1 MKVDCVMKSSA
12 ERISL
17 VIRALLL
24 MICCTLFLP
33 QGLHT
38 GSNKS
43 IEDSAFRVAS
53 MTLAITGISNP
64 SAQLQNLANGE
75 TAALRNSGQRTG
87 LGSSGQRTSLSSPGK
102 RDRLDWI
109 YVDTDGD
116 FYAALPDVPPAPDS
130 FSLCTKEQF
139 SFCVLPPDSHGHL
152 HWYTLAPPA
161 SRNV

>member
-24 MICCTLFLP
+24 VICCTLFLP
-33 QGLHT
+33 QGLHA

-75 TAALRNSGQRTG
+75 TEALRNSGQRTG

-116 FYAALPDVPPAPDS
+116 FYAALPDVPPAPGS

>member
-12 ERISL
+12 ERVSL

-24 MICCTLFLP
+24 VICCTLFLP
-33 QGLHT
+33 QGLQA
-38 GSNKS
+38 SSSKNMES
-43 IEDSAFRVAS
+43 SALRAVS
-53 MTLAITGISNP
+53 MTLAVTGISNP
-64 SAQLQNLANGE
+64 SSQLQNLASGE
-75 TAALRNSGQRTG
+75 GTALRNSGQRAG
-87 LGSSGQRTSLSSPGK
+87 FGSSGQRTSLSSPGK
-102 RDRLDWI
+102 RDSLDWT

-116 FYAALPDVPPAPDS
+116 FYAALPDVPPAPGS